1 MGGFKQL
8 RVWDDAINLSVEI
21 YKITNNGLFSKDYGL
36 RDQIQRASVS
46 ISSNIAEGHERGSDK
61 STVYFLNIAKGS
73 TAEVISQLHIAFRI
87 GYLPEPEFK
96 QLEDLAE
103 KIKASLINLI
113 KSRK

>member
-21 YKITNNGLFSKDYGL
+21 YKITYSVLFSKDYGL
-36 RDQIQRASVS
+36 RDQNQRASVS
-46 ISSNIAEGHERGSDK
+46 ISSNIAEGHERRTDE
-61 STVYFLNIAKGS
+61 STVYFLNIAKGL
-73 TAEVISQLHIAFRI
+73 TAEVISQFHIACRI
-87 GYLPEPEFK
+87 GYLQDPNFK

-113 KSRK
+113 KFRQ